1 MTPFPNFLPAVGTA
15 SAATDLANHLGAIV
29 QAADGKVYRLVKA
42 TNAIAAAARKFL
54 VSAVSSGQP
63 TWSCDILGTA
73 ANAYIQKIRVLV
85 PAGQT
90 GSTGTTGLVAG
101 DYFLA
106 QVEGPATALCAAA
119 LAAGG
124 SHVLVVNTL
133 GQLKVATLTTLV
145 TGLSSPAFTT
155 HTANT
160 TAAGAT
166 VGVVLRRVS

>member
-1 MTPFPNFLPAVGTA
+1 MIPFPNFLPAVGTA
-15 SAATDLANHLGAIV
+15 SAATDLENMLGTLY
-29 QAADGKVYRLVKA
+29 QAADGKVYRLVKSTGA
-42 TNAIAAAARKFL
+42 LAAAARKFV
-54 VSAVSSGQP
+54 VSAITAGQP
-63 TWSCDILGTA
+63 TWNVALNTTA
-73 ANAYIQKIRVLV
+73 AQAYTQRIRVLI

-106 QVEGPATALCAAA
+106 QVEGPSTALCAAA

-133 GQLKVATLTTLV
+133 GQLKAATLTTLV

-155 HTANT
+155 HTAAT
-160 TAAGAT
+160 TVAGAT
-166 VGVVLRRVS
+166 VGIVLRRVS